1 MAVYLLKWSFL
12 LMTITMMVHTF
23 VVFRGTI
30 WLDRNEI
37 IDTFPK
43 LRCEKLR
50 EKFLSTEE
58 SKTPLNMKSFTDDL
72 RVLMRCPHKT
82 NITQRE
88 RYRVELRACCNA
100 TGSLFLTRE
109 NTFKGQR
116 IKYETNRKISKL
128 VDNTV
133 FNMLPPTTPWKNG
146 SRFSR
151 CAVVGNSGI
160 LRNSSC
166 GAEINSADIVFRL
179 NLAPINNTRD
189 VGEKTNL
196 ITANPSQIRI
206 GYPDLEKRPKPLLDR
221 VSAYSDAPLLLP
233 AFAYTFCTDIS
244 FKVHKVLRMNRP
256 HQKVVFFNPEYL
268 LQLFQYW
275 QRRGLQEIRLTSGL
289 MLASVA
295 IELCDEVQL
304 YGFWPFETDL
314 YGRPVTHH
322 YYDDIGPSRRMHA
335 MPKEFVQLLRM
346 HSQGSIRLNL
356 DRCQ

>member
-50 EKFLSTEE
+50 EKFLSAEE

-72 RVLMRCPHKT
+72 RVLMRCPHKP

-133 FNMLPPTTPWKNG
+133 FNMLPPSTPWKNG

-151 CAVVGNSGI
+151 CSVVGNSGI

-166 GAEINSADIVFRL
+166 GTEINSADIVFR
-179 NLAPINNTRD
+179 
-189 VGEKTNL
+189 
-196 ITANPSQIRI
+196 
-206 GYPDLEKRPKPLLDR
+206 YPDLEKRPKPLLDR